1 MNRLSTACLLV
12 MLMYP
17 VSPAHSAPGTSWA
30 LDFVRTRGSTG
41 SSLRMQVSSSGHYSV
56 SSPFPSTLPACS
68 RQLSPEQRAGINELV
83 EGLTEK
89 REPLALPD
97 EMQAALRSCADF
109 DSYSF
114 AYWQA
119 PGDLEPTRLSMDTTE
134 FCASPDIPS
143 AWFDLGAR
151 LATIADFS
159 MGKCLR
165 ETLLEHP
172 EAVFNPEE
180 RW

>member
-41 SSLRMQVSSSGHYSV
+41 LSVRMQLTSSGHYSV
-56 SSPFPSTLPACS
+56 SAPFPSTLPTCR
-68 RQLSPEQRAGINELV
+68 RQLSPEQRDGINELV
-83 EGLTEK
+83 EGLSEE
-89 REPLALPD
+89 REPLALPED
-97 EMQAALRSCADF
+97 IQAPLRSCEDF

-119 PGDLEPTRLSMDTTE
+119 PGDLEPTRVSIDTTQ
-134 FCASPDIPS
+134 FCASPGIPS

-151 LATIADFS
+151 LATIAEFT

-172 EAVFNPEE
+172 GAVFNPDE